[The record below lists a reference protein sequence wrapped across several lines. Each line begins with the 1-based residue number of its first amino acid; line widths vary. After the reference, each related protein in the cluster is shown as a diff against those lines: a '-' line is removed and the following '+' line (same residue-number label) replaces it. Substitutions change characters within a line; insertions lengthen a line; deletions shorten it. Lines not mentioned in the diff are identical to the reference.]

1 MKKATRLSMDTKF
14 QNMKFKKEIMCME
27 CRVHGIETFG
37 CDDGYGVRY
46 IVFLQ
51 GCQGGCIY
59 CHNVSSWNFNGG
71 EVMDTDDI
79 IKDMVHNK
87 EFYKPNKGGITISGG
102 EALNQLD
109 ACIDLARKTH
119 LQGLTVALDTTGL
132 ISLKDNEDKIVSLLR
147 YVDCVLMDLK
157 AGTDEMHDKLCKFKL
172 QRAKEF
178 ATLCDKMGVEI
189 WIRHVVLKGF
199 NAESDYDLWKIL
211 GFVKTLH
218 HVTRFD
224 LLPFH
229 NMGEYKWNECG
240 IKYTLS
246 DDNVPDED
254 DMIRKAELAESI
266 LLGVKVTR

>member
-1 MKKATRLSMDTKF
+1 
-14 QNMKFKKEIMCME
+14 ME

-37 CDDGYGVRY
+37 CDDGYGIRY

-59 CHNVSSWNFNGG
+59 CHNVSSWDFNGG

-109 ACIDLARKTH
+109 ACIDLARKTR

-178 ATLCDKMGVEI
+178 ATLCDKMGIEI
-189 WIRHVVLKGF
+189 WIRHVVLKGY

-246 DDNVPDED
+246 DDNVPDEE
-254 DMIRKAELAESI
+254 DMIRKAELAESM
-266 LLGVKVTR
+266 LPGVKVTR

>member
-1 MKKATRLSMDTKF
+1 MK
-14 QNMKFKKEIMCME
+14 

-37 CDDGYGVRY
+37 CDDGYGIRY

-79 IKDMVHNK
+79 IEDMVHYK
-87 EFYKPNKGGITISGG
+87 SFYEPNKGGITLSGG

-119 LQGLTVALDTTGL
+119 LNGLTVALDTTGL
-132 ISLKDNEDKIVSLLR
+132 ISLDDNLDKVRKLLR
-147 YVDCVLMDLK
+147 YVDCVLLDLK
-157 AGTDEMHDKLCKFKL
+157 AGTDVMHDRLCKFKL

-178 ATLCDKMGVEI
+178 AKLCDDMGIEI
-189 WIRHVVLKGF
+189 WIRHVVLKGY
-199 NAESDYDLWKIL
+199 NAESDYDLKEIL
-211 GFVKTLH
+211 KFVKTLK

-229 NMGEYKWNECG
+229 NMGGYKWDECG

-246 DDNVPDED
+246 DDNVPTDK
-254 DMIRKAELAESI
+254 DMQRKYYLAQEA
-266 LLGVKVTR
+266 LPGVKVTR

>member
-1 MKKATRLSMDTKF
+1 MK
-14 QNMKFKKEIMCME
+14 

-37 CDDGYGVRY
+37 CDDGYGIRY

-51 GCQGGCIY
+51 GCKGGCIY

-71 EVMDTDDI
+71 EEMDTNDI
-79 IKDMVHNK
+79 IEDMVHSK

-102 EALNQLD
+102 EALHQLD

-132 ISLKDNEDKIVSLLR
+132 ISLEDNLESVQKLLR
-147 YVDCVLMDLK
+147 HVDCVLLDMK
-157 AGTDEMHDKLCKFKL
+157 AGTDEMHNKLCKFKM
-172 QRAKEF
+172 QRAREF
-178 ATLCDKMGVEI
+178 AKLCSDMGVEI
-189 WIRHVVLKGF
+189 WIRHVVLKGY
-199 NAESDYDLWKIL
+199 NAEDDYDLKEIL
-211 GFVKTLH
+211 KFVKTLNT
-218 HVTRFD
+218 VTEFD

-246 DDNVPDED
+246 DDNVPDD
-254 DMIRKAELAESI
+254 KDMKRKYELVQQE
-266 LLGVKVTR
+266 LPNVKVTR